1 MKYSDICNADSALQK
16 GTLPQENGGFGGDGG
31 ETIEEKLHS
40 ESYRCTRKEK
50 SILVKKKKEMTIST
64 TSAQRVPDTRPKPKI
79 FFNPQS
85 IPEFFS
91 ESSGISGI
99 GYFRK

>member
-31 ETIEEKLHS
+31 ETIEKKLHS

-64 TSAQRVPDTRPKPKI
+64 TMKTMTMMMVIILMTTMMMMTRI
-79 FFNPQS
+79 L
-85 IPEFFS
+85 EVGC
-91 ESSGISGI
+91 E
-99 GYFRK
+99 

>member
-1 MKYSDICNADSALQK
+1 MSSKVKKEGRLVERGWGPGGQIKMKYSDICNADSALQK

-50 SILVKKKKEMTIST
+50 SISVVFGGFLSERKK
-64 TSAQRVPDTRPKPKI
+64 R
-79 FFNPQS
+79 
-85 IPEFFS
+85 
-91 ESSGISGI
+91 
-99 GYFRK
+99 

>member
-16 GTLPQENGGFGGDGG
+16 GTLPQENGGFGGG

-50 SILVKKKKEMTIST
+50 SISVVFGGFLSERKK
-64 TSAQRVPDTRPKPKI
+64 R
-79 FFNPQS
+79 
-85 IPEFFS
+85 
-91 ESSGISGI
+91 
-99 GYFRK
+99 